1 MYRSTRLLKEDILN
15 RLEEGCRNAEQWRG
29 AIPVLVEVQNRI
41 EALQGSLK
49 ELRGLQKAL
58 NTSVSEYADAH
69 PKAFDSIREVKD
81 ETDVSLVTIDGVTY
95 SYKRG
100 WNGIGRKSGSNKT
113 EAFLASLPKEWVRTR
128 SELNV
133 SAIGEANVS
142 DAELAKHDLAWQP
155 SRVWDEEDVK
165 HAA

>member
-1 MYRSTRLLKEDILN
+1 M
-15 RLEEGCRNAEQWRG
+15 
-29 AIPVLVEVQNRI
+29 
-41 EALQGSLK
+41 
-49 ELRGLQKAL
+49 
-58 NTSVSEYADAH
+58 
-69 PKAFDSIREVKD
+69 
-81 ETDVSLVTIDGVTY
+81 
-95 SYKRG
+95 
-100 WNGIGRKSGSNKT
+100 
-113 EAFLASLPKEWVRTR
+113 RTR